1 MATETMYGSANRQQG
16 CGSWADLGKVLGKLK
31 GCPVGGAHKCLKKL
45 VAGGGFEPPT
55 FGL

>member
-31 GCPVGGAHKCLKKL
+31 GRPVGGAHKCLKKL